1 MRSFTIVSVWVLAL
15 TSLAVAQNNL
25 ETKWHCSK
33 PFAEQSYQAPDSVH
47 NYGAGQGN
55 CSATSS
61 KTGEKSGT
69 YTEAIDST
77 KTSLSNHGTFVVTM
91 DDGDKTYYSYSG
103 TANLPKKTASNR
115 WKIVGGT
122 GKYKAAK
129 GAGTCAGTLNDD
141 NSSDW
146 TCTGTF
152 SAGGQ

>member
-1 MRSFTIVSVWVLAL
+1 MQKLIVVAFCVVVL
-15 TSLAVAQNNL
+15 TSVAMAQNNL
-25 ETKWHCSK
+25 DTKWHCSK
-33 PFAEQSYQAPDSVH
+33 ASAEQSYQAADSVH
-47 NYGAGQGN
+47 NYGAAQGD

-69 YTEAIDST
+69 YTENNETT
-77 KTSLSNHGTFVVTM
+77 KTSLANRGTFVVTM
-91 DDGDKTYYSYSG
+91 DDGDKVYYSYSG
-103 TANLPKKTASNR
+103 MGNPPKKTASNK

-146 TCTGTF
+146 SCTGTF
-152 SAGGQ
+152 MAGGQ